1 MTLESHPPPAL
12 HYEAVAQVRVAELES
27 ELSEK
32 KEALRA
38 AAEVGKLILRKNES
52 LVKVK
57 LLCNITWLVQ
67 ARRLEWLPRV
77 LTNVVVQLA
86 PGSRQLEGCP
96 SEP

>member
-1 MTLESHPPPAL
+1 M
-12 HYEAVAQVRVAELES
+12 RVAELES

-57 LLCNITWLVQ
+57 LFCDTTWLVQ

-77 LTNVVVQLA
+77 LTNVVHMA